1 MGESMKTSM
10 LSAQRPRPFRRCIM
24 AVVCVFLV
32 LIVVAV
38 LLFARL
44 RPMIRPI
51 AVARA
56 KSIATRSIN
65 AAVDQVLAMDSVSY
79 ESLISLETDEANR
92 VTALKTNTA
101 QINRLKA
108 ELTSVISDRV
118 SRLDS
123 ASISI
128 PIGSVIG
135 GELLSGVGPRI
146 YIDLLPVGYAETDIV
161 NTFSSAGINQ
171 TIHQILLE
179 VTVTIGIVMP
189 AYTEYATVSTSIV
202 LGESVLLGNV
212 PDNYTNVATNEELW
226 DKINN
231 FLELG

>member
-1 MGESMKTSM
+1 M
-10 LSAQRPRPFRRCIM
+10 
-24 AVVCVFLV
+24 
-32 LIVVAV
+32 
-38 LLFARL
+38 LLFAFLATFLMLRL
-44 RPMIRPI
+44 RPMIRPM

-56 KSIATRSIN
+56 KSTATRAIN
-65 AAVDQVLAMDSVSY
+65 NAVDQALSMDSISY
-79 ESLISLETDEANR
+79 ESLIILEKDSENR

-101 QINRLKA
+101 QINKLKA
-108 ELTSVISDRV
+108 ELTSVITEQISQIDQTK
-118 SRLDS
+118 
-123 ASISI
+123 ISI

-135 GELLSGVGPRI
+135 GELLSGFGPRI
-146 YIDLLPVGYAETDIV
+146 SITLLPVGYAETDII
-161 NTFSSAGINQ
+161 NTFSDAGINQ
-171 TIHQILLE
+171 TIHQILLD

-189 AYTEYATVSTSIV
+189 AYTEYATVSTSII

>member
-1 MGESMKTSM
+1 MKYTM
-10 LSAQRPRPFRRCIM
+10 LTTRRPCRFRRAVISVLAM
-24 AVVCVFLV
+24 LLLLVVLAVV
-32 LIVVAV
+32 
-38 LLFARL
+38 LLARL

-65 AAVDQVLAMDSVSY
+65 AAVDQVLAIDSISY
-79 ESLISLETDEANR
+79 ESLISLETDSENR

-101 QINRLKA
+101 LINKLKA

-123 ASISI
+123 ATISI

-146 YIDLLPVGYAETDIV
+146 YIDLVPVGYAETDIV
-161 NTFSSAGINQ
+161 NTFSAAGINQ

-212 PDNYTNVATNEELW
+212 PDNYTNVSTNEELW

>member
-1 MGESMKTSM
+1 M
-10 LSAQRPRPFRRCIM
+10 L
-24 AVVCVFLV
+24 
-32 LIVVAV
+32 
-38 LLFARL
+38 RL
-44 RPMIRPI
+44 RPMIRPM

-56 KSIATRSIN
+56 KSTATRAIN
-65 AAVDQVLAMDSVSY
+65 NAVDQALSMDSISY
-79 ESLISLETDEANR
+79 ESLIILEKDSENR

-101 QINRLKA
+101 QINKLKA
-108 ELTSVISDRV
+108 ELTSVITEQISQIDQTK
-118 SRLDS
+118 
-123 ASISI
+123 ISI

-135 GELLSGVGPRI
+135 GELLSGFGPRI
-146 YIDLLPVGYAETDIV
+146 SITLLPVGYAETDII
-161 NTFSSAGINQ
+161 NTFSDAGINQ
-171 TIHQILLE
+171 TIHQILLD

>member
-1 MGESMKTSM
+1 MKYTM
-10 LSAQRPRPFRRCIM
+10 LSASRPHRFRRFVISVLAM
-24 AVVCVFLV
+24 LLFLVVLAVV
-32 LIVVAV
+32 
-38 LLFARL
+38 LLARL

-65 AAVDQVLAMDSVSY
+65 AAVDQVLAIDSISY
-79 ESLISLETDEANR
+79 ESLISLETDSENR

-101 QINRLKA
+101 LINKLKA

-123 ASISI
+123 ATISI

-146 YIDLLPVGYAETDIV
+146 YIDLVPVGYAETDIV
-161 NTFSSAGINQ
+161 NTFSAAGINQ

-212 PDNYTNVATNEELW
+212 PENYTNVSTNEELW

>member
-1 MGESMKTSM
+1 MKNTM
-10 LSAQRPRPFRRCIM
+10 LSARRPRRFRHVVVSVLAILLLLVIM
-24 AVVCVFLV
+24 VVILLV
-32 LIVVAV
+32 
-38 LLFARL
+38 RL

-65 AAVDQVLAMDSVSY
+65 AAVDQVLAMDSISY
-79 ESLISLETDEANR
+79 ESLISLETDSENR

-101 QINRLKA
+101 LINKLKA
-108 ELTSVISDRV
+108 ELTSVISERV

-123 ASISI
+123 ATISI

-146 YIDLLPVGYAETDIV
+146 YIDLAPVGYAETDIV
-161 NTFSSAGINQ
+161 NTFSAAGINQ

-202 LGESVLLGNV
+202 LGESVLLGKV
-212 PDNYTNVATNEELW
+212 PDNYTHVATNEDLW
-226 DKINN
+226 DKVNN

>member
-1 MGESMKTSM
+1 MKHTM
-10 LSAQRPRPFRRCIM
+10 LSASRPHRFRRFVISALVM
-24 AVVCVFLV
+24 LLLLAVLAVV
-32 LIVVAV
+32 
-38 LLFARL
+38 LLARL

-65 AAVDQVLAMDSVSY
+65 AAVDQVLAIDSISY
-79 ESLISLETDEANR
+79 ESLISLETDGENR

-101 QINRLKA
+101 LINKLKA

-123 ASISI
+123 ATISI

-146 YIDLLPVGYAETDIV
+146 YIDLVPVGYAETDIV
-161 NTFSSAGINQ
+161 NTFSAAGINQ

-212 PDNYTNVATNEELW
+212 PENYTNVSTNEELW

>member
-1 MGESMKTSM
+1 MKYTM
-10 LSAQRPRPFRRCIM
+10 LTTRRPRRFRRLAISVLAM
-24 AVVCVFLV
+24 LLLLVVLAVM
-32 LIVVAV
+32 
-38 LLFARL
+38 LLARL

-65 AAVDQVLAMDSVSY
+65 AAVDQVLAIDSISY
-79 ESLISLETDEANR
+79 ESLISLETDSENR

-101 QINRLKA
+101 LINKLKA

-123 ASISI
+123 ATISI

-146 YIDLLPVGYAETDIV
+146 YIDLVPVGYAETDIV
-161 NTFSSAGINQ
+161 NTFSAAGINQ